1 MKFTFI
7 SSLFTALLV
16 TLFSSFQSMAAT
28 EMHGVM
34 CGGEIRAADNAV
46 VEEFMADNPGVNVTM
61 EAVPW
66 GTCQDK
72 VINLAI
78 AGDPVSFS
86 YVGSRTLKGLAE
98 NGHIVAVDIPES
110 QKQMYQPGILNTVSH
125 LGKVWGY
132 PHAFSTKAL
141 FMNCG
146 ILEQAGLA
154 CEGPQ
159 TWDELYSMAETIKNN
174 TGIAGIGL
182 CGKDFDN
189 TMHQFLNYLY
199 SNGGQVIDPAT
210 NEITLN
216 SPNTVETLEFYASLA
231 NVSQEG
237 PLAWERS
244 QLTEL
249 FNDEKIAMYING
261 HWGRR
266 QHGEG
271 LNVKTVRIPAGPQG
285 KQGTLLITDSV
296 AVFSGT
302 GHEELASKL
311 VAKLASGDAQYDLV
325 TSWGLTPIMQYSQ
338 IGKVAPYNDDYWMMF
353 IDAIADGGPEPL
365 LVDYKAFQTVMNSMI
380 QGAILGEGSAA
391 DLVAEAAEELEEYK

>member
-7 SSLFTALLV
+7 KS
-16 TLFSSFQSMAAT
+16 TLIAFVLSMFGSFQLMAT
-28 EMHGVM
+28 DMHGVM
-34 CGGEIRAADNAV
+34 CGGEIRAADKAV
-46 VEEFMADNPGVNVTM
+46 VDQFMADNPGVNVTM

-98 NGHIVAVDIPES
+98 NGHIVAVNIPDS
-110 QKQMYQPGILNTVSH
+110 QKKMYQPGILDTVSYK
-125 LGKVWGY
+125 GQIWGY

-146 ILEQAGLA
+146 LLEQAGLA
-154 CEGPQ
+154 CEGPKS
-159 TWDELYSMAETIKNN
+159 WDELYSMAEAVKNN
-174 TGIAGIGL
+174 TSAAGIGL
-182 CGKDFDN
+182 TGKDFDN

-210 NEITLN
+210 NEITLD
-216 SPNTVETLEFYASLA
+216 SPNTVETLEFYAKLA

-249 FNDEKIAMYING
+249 FNDEQIAMYING
-261 HWGRR
+261 PWGAG
-266 QHGEG
+266 QHKEE
-271 LNVKTVRIPAGPQG
+271 LNVKTVRIPAGPNG
-285 KQGTLLITDSV
+285 SQGTLSV
-296 AVFSGT
+296 SYT
-302 GHEELASKL
+302 HLTLPTKL
-311 VAKLASGDAQYDLV
+311 EV
-325 TSWGLTPIMQYSQ
+325 
-338 IGKVAPYNDDYWMMF
+338 
-353 IDAIADGGPEPL
+353 
-365 LVDYKAFQTVMNSMI
+365 
-380 QGAILGEGSAA
+380 
-391 DLVAEAAEELEEYK
+391 

>member
-7 SSLFTALLV
+7 NSILTALLV

-34 CGGEIRAADNAV
+34 CGGEIRQADQDV
-46 VEEFMADNPGVNVTM
+46 VAQFMSDNPGVNVTM

-86 YVGSRTLKGLAE
+86 YIGSRTLKGLAE
-98 NGHIVAVDIPES
+98 NGHIVAVDIPDT
-110 QKQMYQPGILNTVSH
+110 QKAMYQPGILNTVSH
-125 LGKVWGY
+125 LGKIWGY

-154 CEGPQ
+154 CEGPKS
-159 TWDELYSMAETIKNN
+159 WDELYSMAETIKNN

-199 SNGGQVIDPAT
+199 SNGGQVIDPDT
-210 NEITLN
+210 NSITLN
-216 SPNTVETLEFYASLA
+216 CSNTVETLEFYAKLA

-261 HWGRR
+261 PWGRG

-271 LNVKTVRIPAGPQG
+271 LNVTTVRIPAGPQG

-296 AVFSGT
+296 AVFNGT
-302 GHEELASKL
+302 GHEDLASKL
-311 VAKLASGDAQYDLV
+311 VAKLASGDAQYDLD

-338 IGKVAPYNDDYWMMF
+338 IGSVAPYNDDYWMMF

>member
-7 SSLFTALLV
+7 KTTLIAFVVS
-16 TLFSSFQSMAAT
+16 LFSSFHLMAT
-28 EMHGVM
+28 DMHGVM
-34 CGGEIRAADNAV
+34 CGGEIRPADQAV
-46 VEEFMADNPGVNVTM
+46 VDQFMTDNPGVNVTM

-98 NGHIVAVDIPES
+98 NGHIVAVNIPDS
-110 QKQMYQPGILNTVSH
+110 QMKMYQPGILDTVSYK
-125 LGKVWGY
+125 GEIWGY

-154 CEGPQ
+154 CNGPQ
-159 TWDELYSMAETIKNN
+159 SWDELYAMAETIKNN

-182 CGKDFDN
+182 TGKDFDN

-199 SNGGQVIDPAT
+199 SNGGQVIDPDT
-210 NEITLN
+210 NEITLD
-216 SPNTVETLEFYASLA
+216 SPNTVETLEFYAKLA

-261 HWGRR
+261 PWGAG
-266 QHGEG
+266 QHKEE
-271 LNVKTVRIPAGPQG
+271 LSVNTVRIPAGPKG
-285 KQGTLLITDSV
+285 SQGTLLITDSV
-296 AVFSGT
+296 AVFNNT
-302 GHEELASKL
+302 GHEDLASAL
-311 VAKLASGDAQYDLV
+311 VAQLTSGDAQYDLD
-325 TSWGLTPIMQYSQ
+325 TSWGLTPIMQYPQ
-338 IGKVAPYNDDYWMMF
+338 IGKVAPYNTDYWMMF

-365 LVDYKAFQTVMNSMI
+365 FVDYKAFQSVMNSMI
-380 QGAILGEGSAA
+380 QGAILGEGDAA